1 MKKILALL
9 FVMVFFLPVLSAIN
23 LNIEKTSENEI
34 MILDMEEPA
43 VFDLTIE
50 NAGLS
55 DEFEFY
61 TFFALLE
68 APKGLVTINHGET
81 KEVQVKL
88 LPTYNLK
95 TGFSTFTLFIRA
107 KDGTEIEQQ
116 LTMRIINLEDA
127 FEVGSGDLDPDTNS
141 LEVYIHNK
149 MNFNFESLTAKFSS
163 PFFEFEENFAL
174 GPNQRK
180 NFYIDLDKEDFKKIV
195 AGFYTLKVEL
205 TSKGKTA
212 EVEGVIKFIE
222 KDIVTTIKKEAGFI
236 ISRKIIEKSNDGNTI
251 ASSETVI
258 KKNIISRL
266 FTSFSPEPDIVER
279 EGLKYYYS
287 WVREI
292 KPGEDLKIIVR
303 TNWLIPFLIIF
314 LIVAIVVLAKKFS
327 KTNMVLKKK
336 VTFVRA
342 KGGEFALKVS
352 LFVHAKKYIEKVQ
365 IIDRLPA
372 LVKIYEKFGGEIPS
386 KVEEDKRRLE
396 WNFEKLE
403 AGEIRV
409 ISYIIYSKV
418 GVLGKFALPSATA
431 IFQRD
436 GVIKNEESNRAF
448 FMAEQRTKDEE
459 D

>member
-1 MKKILALL
+1 MKKVLALL
-9 FVMVFFLPVLSAIN
+9 FIAFFLPVLSAIN
-23 LNIEKTSENEI
+23 LDIQKTSENEV
-34 MILDMEEPA
+34 MILDIDES
-43 VFDLTIE
+43 VIFDLEIKNNGT
-50 NAGLS
+50 S

-68 APKGLVTINHGET
+68 EPKESILINSGET
-81 KEVQVKL
+81 KEVQIKL
-88 LPTYNLK
+88 LPTYTLR
-95 TGFSTFTLFIRA
+95 TGFSTFNIFIRA
-107 KDGTEIEQQ
+107 TDKTEIEEQ

-149 MNFNFESLTAKFSS
+149 VNFNFDSLNAQFSS
-163 PFFEFEENFAL
+163 PFFEFEEDFSL

-180 NFYIDLDKEDFKKIV
+180 NFYVELNKEDFNKII
-195 AGFYTLKVEL
+195 AGFYTLNVEL
-205 TSKGKTA
+205 TTKDKTA
-212 EVEGVIKFIE
+212 EVEGIIKFVE
-222 KDIVTTIKKEAGFI
+222 KDIVTTIKKESGFV
-236 ISRKIIEKSNDGNTI
+236 ISRKIIEKINEGNTL

-266 FTSFSPEPDIVER
+266 FTSFSPEPDIIER
-279 EGLKYYYS
+279 EGLKVYYS

-292 KPGEDLKIIVR
+292 KPGESLKIIVR

-314 LIVAIVVLAKKFS
+314 LIVTVVVLAKKFS
-327 KTNMVLKKK
+327 KTNMNLRKK

-352 LFVHAKKYIEKVQ
+352 LFVHAKKYIENVQ
-365 IIDRLPA
+365 IIDRLPS
-372 LVKIYEKFGGEIPS
+372 LVKIYEKFGGETPTKID
-386 KVEEDKRRLE
+386 EANRRIE

-403 AGEIRV
+403 AGEVRV
-409 ISYIIYSKV
+409 ISYIIYSKI

-431 IFQRD
+431 IFQRE
-436 GVIKNEESNRAF
+436 GVIKDEESNRAF
-448 FMAEQRTKDEE
+448 FIAEQRTKDEE

>member
-1 MKKILALL
+1 MKKVLTLL
-9 FVMVFFLPVLSAIN
+9 FIVLFLPVLSAIN
-23 LNIEKTSENEI
+23 LDIEKTSENEV
-34 MILDMEEPA
+34 MILDIDEPA
-43 VFDLTIE
+43 VFDLTIK
-50 NAGLS
+50 NNGAS

-68 APKGLVTINHGET
+68 EPNESVLIDSGET
-81 KEVQVKL
+81 KDVQIKL

-95 TGFSTFTLFIRA
+95 TGFSTFNIVLRA
-107 KDGTEIEQQ
+107 TDETETETQ
-116 LTMRIINLEDA
+116 LTTRIINLEEA

-149 MNFNFESLTAKFSS
+149 VGFDFDFLTAKFSS
-163 PFFEFEENFAL
+163 PFFEFEESFAL

-180 NFYIDLDKEDFKKIV
+180 NFYVELNKEDFNRIM
-195 AGFYTLKVEL
+195 AGFYTLNVEL
-205 TSKGKTA
+205 TTKGKTT
-212 EVEGVIKFIE
+212 EVEGIIKFVE
-222 KDIVTTIKKEAGFI
+222 KDIVTTIKKESGII
-236 ISRKIIEKSNDGNTI
+236 ISRKIIEKINEGNTL

-266 FTSFSPEPDIVER
+266 FTSFSPEPDLIER
-279 EGLKYYYS
+279 EGLKVYYS

-292 KPGEDLKIIVR
+292 KPGESLKIIVR

-314 LIVAIVVLAKKFS
+314 LIIAIVVLAKKFS
-327 KTNMVLKKK
+327 KTNMNLRKR

-365 IIDRLPA
+365 IIDRLPS
-372 LVKIYEKFGGEIPS
+372 LVKIYEKFGGETPT
-386 KVEEDKRRLE
+386 KVDEANRRIE

-403 AGEIRV
+403 EGEVRV
-409 ISYIIYSKV
+409 ISYLIYSKV

-431 IFQRD
+431 IFQRE

-448 FMAEQRTKDEE
+448 FVAEQRTKDEE